1 MLVHWCSYWVY
12 SLGVFGCL
20 AQDPK
25 TTEKT
30 DRVRPIGFDSEYGS
44 IHPGWPR
51 NCRDVSLQVH
61 PCGKKKLMKKR
72 PADSWRF
79 PPTRG
84 VFSSK
89 GSLEGRGA
97 NVSSRRQVRML
108 EELRKRAEERRK
120 KMEDQWVSQGW
131 VGYDGL
137 LNDLLFCICIT
148 LHN

>member
-79 PPTRG
+79 RRPG
-84 VFSSK
+84 VFSAQRDRWKAEGPTFPVDARFACSRSC
-89 GSLEGRGA
+89 GSAQKSG
-97 NVSSRRQVRML
+97 
-108 EELRKRAEERRK
+108 ERR
-120 KMEDQWVSQGW
+120 WRTSGFRR
-131 VGYDGL
+131 VGLGMMDCLMTYC
-137 LNDLLFCICIT
+137 FVYA
-148 LHN
+148 

>member
-1 MLVHWCSYWVY
+1 MRKEKAHEEAS
-12 SLGVFGCL
+12 SRQL
-20 AQDPK
+20 A
-25 TTEKT
+25 
-30 DRVRPIGFDSEYGS
+30 V
-44 IHPGWPR
+44 
-51 NCRDVSLQVH
+51 
-61 PCGKKKLMKKR
+61 
-72 PADSWRF
+72 